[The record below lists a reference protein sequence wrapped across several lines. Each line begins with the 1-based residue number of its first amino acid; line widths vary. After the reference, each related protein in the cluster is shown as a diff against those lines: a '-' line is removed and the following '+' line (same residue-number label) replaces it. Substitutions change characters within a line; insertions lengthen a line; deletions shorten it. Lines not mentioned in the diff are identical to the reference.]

1 MDEQEIAKTVL
12 ECMQEAVYVRDLQM
26 GLLYINPAAER
37 LTGWTLE
44 GARARKCYEIFGD
57 ADCRCREVCP
67 AEKTIAEALPL
78 THHEGELK
86 SRDGRVYRMRVSISP
101 FYQEGVV
108 MGATV
113 VMQDLTELKNLEK
126 THVKTLIQLEKEV
139 QKRRESEVR
148 LRSLINALP
157 DAISFKDGQGRWL
170 EANASNLCLFGLE
183 GVAYQGKTDRE
194 LAEHSPFYRPALL
207 ACESSDEAAWQK
219 GALSR
224 CQERI
229 PAPDG
234 SEQIFEVIKVPTFHP
249 EGSRHG
255 LVVIGRD
262 VSEQRRAKAQLQ
274 RKFEEQRLLLDTIDA
289 QVWYLSDIETYGL
302 ANRAHAEFLG
312 LDLEQ
317 IAYQKLESFVSPQ
330 VAEVCKTSNLQ
341 VFQTG
346 QPVFTEEWVPNAKGE
361 PRLLQ
366 IVKMPKIND
375 RGQVEYVVCTG
386 TDITDLRATEMR
398 FRTLFDNAPLGI
410 EVFDAH
416 GRLTLINRA
425 CLEIFGVDDPE
436 SVIGFNLFADPQAPA
451 GLRAGLERGETLKHE
466 FRYDFETLREHPLY
480 PSRRRG
486 AIDIFFLI
494 TPLQSQHILAP
505 SGYMAIIEEITDRKQ
520 AEAERLALERRV
532 QQAEKAES
540 LARMAGAVAHNFNN
554 MLAAVLG
561 NMEMLADLIG
571 PGTDSAEF
579 LHEAQKAAFRASKL
593 SRRMLTFLGH
603 AVTQP
608 ESLDLCRFCR
618 QELDQL
624 GLQLPEGI
632 RLETEIPEPGPIIQA
647 DPALLRQVLAALIT
661 NAWEAQDG
669 KDGWVKV
676 SVETVGAADM
686 PAAPCFPTTWQASA
700 ERYAGL
706 GVADSGQGIPPERL
720 SCIFDPFFS
729 DKFTGR
735 GMGLAM
741 VLGIVKA
748 HQGCIAVESS
758 PGQGSCFRV
767 FFPLAEGEREAIIAP
782 DSDNLV

>member
-1 MDEQEIAKTVL
+1 MDEKEITQTVL
-12 ECMQEAVYVRDLQM
+12 ACMQEAVYVRDLERR
-26 GLLYINPAAER
+26 LLYINPAAER
-37 LTGWTLE
+37 LTGWRLE
-44 GARARKCYEIFGD
+44 SARARKCHEVFGD
-57 ADCRCREVCP
+57 ADCHCREVCP
-67 AEKTIAEALPL
+67 AEKAIAEAIPL
-78 THHEGELK
+78 THPEGELK

-101 FYQEGVV
+101 LYQNGAVI
-108 MGATV
+108 GATV
-113 VMQDLTELKNLEK
+113 VLQDITELKTLEK
-126 THVKTLIQLEKEV
+126 THVKTLIRLEKEV
-139 QKRRESEVR
+139 QKRRESETR
-148 LRSLINALP
+148 LRALIDALP
-157 DAISFKDGQGRWL
+157 DAISFKDGQGRWM
-170 EANASNLCLFGLE
+170 EANGSNLRLFGLE

-207 ACESSDEAAWQK
+207 ACENSDEAAWQK

-224 CQERI
+224 CQEQI

-234 SEQIFEVIKVPTFHP
+234 SERIFEVIKVPLFHP
-249 EGSRHG
+249 DGSRHG
-255 LVVIGRD
+255 LVVIGKD
-262 VSEQRRAKAQLQ
+262 VSDQRRAEALIR
-274 RKFEEQRLLLDTIDA
+274 RKYEEQRLLLDTIDA

-302 ANRAHAEFLG
+302 ANRAHADFLG

-330 VAEVCKTSNLQ
+330 VAEVCKASNLE
-341 VFQTG
+341 VFDTG
-346 QPVFTEEWVPNAKGE
+346 RPVFTEEWVPNAQGE

-366 IVKMPKIND
+366 IVKMPKLND

-398 FRTLFDNAPLGI
+398 FRTLFDNAPLGL
-410 EVFDAH
+410 EVFDAD

-425 CLEIFGVDDPE
+425 CLDIFGVEEPA
-436 SVIGFNLFADPQAPA
+436 SVIGFDLFADPQAPA
-451 GLRAGLERGETLKHE
+451 DLRARVEQGETLKLE
-466 FRYDFETLREHPLY
+466 FRYDFEILRQHPLY
-480 PSRRRG
+480 PSRRSG

-505 SGYMAIIEEITDRKQ
+505 SGYMAIIEDISERKQ
-520 AEAERLALERRV
+520 AETERLALERRV

-561 NMEMLADLIG
+561 NMEMLADLIA
-571 PGTDSAEF
+571 PETDSAEF

-603 AVTQP
+603 AATRP
-608 ESLDLCRFCR
+608 ENLDLGRFCR
-618 QELDQL
+618 QELARL
-624 GLQLPEGI
+624 ALQLPEGI
-632 RLETEIPEPGPIIQA
+632 RLDTDIAAPGPVIRA
-647 DPALLRQVLAALIT
+647 DPALLRQVLAALLT

-669 KDGWVKV
+669 KEGWIKV
-676 SVETVGAADM
+676 SVETVRQADM
-686 PAAPCFPTTWQASA
+686 PAEPCFPATWQASA

-706 GVADSGQGIPPERL
+706 GVADGGQGIPPERL
-720 SCIFDPFFS
+720 SRIFDPFFS

-758 PGQGSCFRV
+758 PGRGSRFRV
-767 FFPLAEGEREAIIAP
+767 FFPLA
-782 DSDNLV
+782 D